1 MRNDEAEGQG
11 SHQDVLFVPRF
22 YQYLH
27 LGAAPTN
34 IGLRL
39 AHGGHGERSLAGV
52 STSGMRQIASLFTE
66 CLEVRSLCTRHGNA
80 FLGAPDAADRVR

>member
-27 LGAAPTN
+27 LGAAPTD

-39 AHGGHGERSLAGV
+39 AHGGHGE
-52 STSGMRQIASLFTE
+52 
-66 CLEVRSLCTRHGNA
+66 
-80 FLGAPDAADRVR
+80 P

>member
-1 MRNDEAEGQG
+1 MYASCAIVCASSAVKLAAGEVAGAAEHAAPDQCVTIEGQG

-27 LGAAPTN
+27 LGAAPTD

-39 AHGGHGERSLAGV
+39 AHGGHGE
-52 STSGMRQIASLFTE
+52 
-66 CLEVRSLCTRHGNA
+66 
-80 FLGAPDAADRVR
+80 P